1 MGQYFESN
9 PEVSSRLQTV
19 ELNLPDLW
27 LELTTDRGVFSADRI
42 DPGSKILLVEGPAP
56 ILGDGALLDI
66 GTGYGPITC
75 ALAKRNP
82 EGHVWG
88 VEVNDRA
95 RELCVSNAK
104 SNSLTNVT
112 VLKPDEMPPELTFDR
127 IWSNPPIRIG
137 KQALHDLLLTWLPRL
152 RPEGSA
158 HLVVQK
164 HLGADS
170 LHRWLERQGYRVER
184 RSSRKAYRILD
195 VFPGSATDTIGKNSH
210 D

>member
-9 PEVSSRLQTV
+9 PAVTSRIQTV
-19 ELNLPDLW
+19 ELVLPDIW
-27 LELTTDRGVFSADRI
+27 AELTTDRGVFSAERV
-42 DPGSKILLVEGPAP
+42 DPGTKILLSEGPDAVP
-56 ILGDGALLDI
+56 TDQNLLDI

-82 EGHVWG
+82 NAMVWG
-88 VEVNDRA
+88 VEINQRA
-95 RELCVSNAK
+95 RELCQANAQA
-104 SNSLTNVT
+104 NDLDNVT
-112 VLKPDEMPPELTFDR
+112 VLAPEEFPGDVQFDR

-137 KQALHDLLLTWLPRL
+137 KQALHDLLLAWLPRL
-152 RPEGSA
+152 KSTGSA

-170 LHRWLERQGYRVER
+170 LHRWLQQQGFVVQR

-195 VFPGSATDTIGKNSH
+195 VSPGPDSP
-210 D
+210 